1 MAQRPSRH
9 SPRIRKRWMIPELA
23 PRASASAPLAD
34 PNETSPMSPISPDI
48 YNWFIS
54 GIELEDI
61 RVTSAEVLAPTTPG
75 DRQVRPDVRLEVAGY
90 KNADST
96 IRVSLRL
103 TFTGYFVEGGEEAVR
118 VSVSLE
124 ARYGSKTP
132 MTDAIFAEFERVNL
146 PLNTWPYFREF
157 LHSTLVRAGWPPFVL
172 PTFKVSPGA
181 AARAA
186 AAGESASEARGTDED
201 EG

>member
-1 MAQRPSRH
+1 MADRTEH
-9 SPRIRKRWMIPELA
+9 
-23 PRASASAPLAD
+23 PL
-34 PNETSPMSPISPDI
+34 MSPISPDI
-48 YNWFIS
+48 YNTFIS
-54 GIELEDI
+54 GIELEGI

-75 DRQVRPDVRLEVAGY
+75 ERQVRPDVRLEAAGY
-90 KNADST
+90 KNADSA
-96 IRVSLRL
+96 IRVSHRL

-124 ARYGSKTP
+124 ARYGSKTL

-157 LHSTLVRAGWPPFVL
+157 LQSTLTRAGWPPFVL
-172 PTFKVSPGA
+172 PAFKVAPAA

-186 AAGESASEARGTDED
+186 AAGKSTSEARGTDED
-201 EG
+201 DG